1 MSPEIIIVVIA
12 AIIAIILTVLS
23 LRFSSF
29 KNWLVFAVSE
39 AEKALGGGTGKLK
52 LRYAYNIAIKY
63 FPTLTK
69 MIPFSVFSA
78 MVDKALETM
87 RLMIDTNKAISD
99 VIKNKEKTANS
110 DKE

>member
-1 MSPEIIIVVIA
+1 MNFRIIFLIVA
-12 AIIAIILTVLS
+12 AVLAVVLTILS

-29 KNWLVFAVSE
+29 RNWLVFAVSE

-69 MIPFSVFSA
+69 MIPFSLFSV
-78 MVDKALETM
+78 MVDNALETM
-87 RLMIDTNKAISD
+87 RAMIDTNKAISD
-99 VIKNKEKTANS
+99 VIHNKDKTDNK

>member
-1 MSPEIIIVVIA
+1 MNPQVIVFIVAVVIA
-12 AIIAIILTVLS
+12 IITIILA

-29 KNWLVFAVSE
+29 RNWLVFAVSE

-69 MIPFSVFSA
+69 MIPFSVFST
-78 MVDKALETM
+78 MVDGALETM
-87 RLMIDTNKAISD
+87 RLMIDTNKAIPD
-99 VIKNKEKTANS
+99 VINNKDKEK
-110 DKE
+110 DKEKE

>member
-1 MSPEIIIVVIA
+1 MNFRIIFLIVA
-12 AIIAIILTVLS
+12 AVFAVVLTILS

-29 KNWLVFAVSE
+29 RNWLVFAVSE

-69 MIPFSVFSA
+69 MIPFSLFSV
-78 MVDKALETM
+78 MVDNALETM
-87 RLMIDTNKAISD
+87 RAMIDTNKAISD
-99 VIKNKEKTANS
+99 VIHKKDKTNNK

>member
-1 MSPEIIIVVIA
+1 MNPQMIILIVAVVVAIIVT
-12 AIIAIILTVLS
+12 ILA
-23 LRFSSF
+23 LRFSAF
-29 KNWLVFAVSE
+29 RNWLVFAVSE

-52 LRYAYNIAIKY
+52 LRYAYNIAIKF

-99 VIKNKEKTANS
+99 VINNKDKDKT
-110 DKE
+110 KEE

>member
-1 MSPEIIIVVIA
+1 MNFRFIFLIVA
-12 AIIAIILTVLS
+12 AVLAVVLTILS

-29 KNWLVFAVSE
+29 RNWLVFAVSE

-52 LRYAYNIAIKY
+52 LKYAYNIAIKY

-69 MIPFSVFSA
+69 MIPFRLFSV
-78 MVDKALETM
+78 MVDNALETM
-87 RLMIDTNKAISD
+87 RAMIDTNKAISD
-99 VIKNKEKTANS
+99 VINNKDKTDDK

>member
-1 MSPEIIIVVIA
+1 MNPQVIILIVAIAVAIIVT
-12 AIIAIILTVLS
+12 ILA

-29 KNWLVFAVSE
+29 RNWLVFAVSE
-39 AEKALGGGTGKLK
+39 AEKVLGGGTGKLK

-69 MIPFSVFSA
+69 MIPFSLFSA

-87 RLMIDTNKAISD
+87 RIMIDTNKAISN
-99 VIKNKEKTANS
+99 VINNNDK

>member
-1 MSPEIIIVVIA
+1 MDNKLIALIVIA
-12 AIIAIILTVLS
+12 VLVVVTTILA
-23 LRFSSF
+23 LRFSAF
-29 KNWLVFAVSE
+29 RNWLVFAVSE

-69 MIPFSVFSA
+69 IIPFSVFSS
-78 MVDKALETM
+78 MVDTALETM
-87 RLMIDTNKAISD
+87 RFMIETNQAISD
-99 VIKNKEKTANS
+99 VINNKDNLN

>member
-1 MSPEIIIVVIA
+1 MDYKIIIPIVLAVIA
-12 AIIAIILTVLS
+12 IVVTILA

-29 KNWLVFAVSE
+29 RNWLVFAVSE

-52 LRYAYNIAIKY
+52 LRYAYNIAIQF

-69 MIPFSVFSA
+69 MIPFSVFSS
-78 MVDKALETM
+78 MVDTALETM
-87 RLMIDTNKAISD
+87 RFMIETNKAISD
-99 VIKNKEKTANS
+99 VINNKDNEN

>member
-1 MSPEIIIVVIA
+1 MDYKIIILIVVA
-12 AIIAIILTVLS
+12 VVAIVTTILA

-29 KNWLVFAVSE
+29 RNWLVFAVSE

-99 VIKNKEKTANS
+99 VINNKDKGKT
-110 DKE
+110 KEE

>member
-1 MSPEIIIVVIA
+1 MTPQIIILIVAVVV
-12 AIIAIILTVLS
+12 AIIVTILA

-29 KNWLVFAVSE
+29 RNWLVFAVSE

-69 MIPFSVFSA
+69 MIPFGVFSS
-78 MVDKALETM
+78 MVDTALETM

-99 VIKNKEKTANS
+99 VINNKDKDK

>member
-1 MSPEIIIVVIA
+1 MNFRIIFLIVA
-12 AIIAIILTVLS
+12 AVFAVVLTILS

-29 KNWLVFAVSE
+29 RNWLVFAVSE
-39 AEKALGGGTGKLK
+39 AERALGGGTGKLK

-69 MIPFSVFSA
+69 MIPFSLFSV
-78 MVDKALETM
+78 MVDNALETM
-87 RLMIDTNKAISD
+87 RAMIDTNKAISD
-99 VIKNKEKTANS
+99 VIHNKDKTDNK

>member
-1 MSPEIIIVVIA
+1 MNFRIIFLIVA
-12 AIIAIILTVLS
+12 AVFAVVLTILS

-29 KNWLVFAVSE
+29 RNWLVFAVSE

-69 MIPFSVFSA
+69 MIPFSLFSV
-78 MVDKALETM
+78 MVDNALETM
-87 RLMIDTNKAISD
+87 RAMIDTNKAISD
-99 VIKNKEKTANS
+99 VIHNKDKTDNK

>member
-1 MSPEIIIVVIA
+1 MNPQVIILIA
-12 AIIAIILTVLS
+12 AIAVAIIVTILA

-29 KNWLVFAVSE
+29 RNWLVFAVSE
-39 AEKALGGGTGKLK
+39 AEKVLGGGTGKLK

-69 MIPFSVFSA
+69 MIPFSLFSA

-87 RLMIDTNKAISD
+87 RIMIDTNKAISN
-99 VIKNKEKTANS
+99 VINNK
-110 DKE
+110 DKDEE

>member
-1 MSPEIIIVVIA
+1 MNPQVIILIA
-12 AIIAIILTVLS
+12 AIVVAIIVTILA

-29 KNWLVFAVSE
+29 RNWLVFAVSE

-52 LRYAYNIAIKY
+52 LRYAYNIAIEC

-69 MIPFSVFSA
+69 LIPFSVFSF
-78 MVDKALETM
+78 MVDGALETM

-99 VIKNKEKTANS
+99 VINNKDKEK
-110 DKE
+110 DKEKE

>member
-1 MSPEIIIVVIA
+1 MNFRIIFLIVA
-12 AIIAIILTVLS
+12 AVLAVVLTILS

-29 KNWLVFAVSE
+29 RNWLVFAVSE
-39 AEKALGGGTGKLK
+39 AERTLGGGTGKLK

-69 MIPFSVFSA
+69 MIPFSLFSV
-78 MVDKALETM
+78 MVDNALETM
-87 RLMIDTNKAISD
+87 RAMIDTNKAISD
-99 VIKNKEKTANS
+99 VIHNKDKTDNK

>member
-1 MSPEIIIVVIA
+1 MNFRIIFLIVA
-12 AIIAIILTVLS
+12 AVLAVVLTILS

-29 KNWLVFAVSE
+29 RNWLVFAVSE
-39 AEKALGGGTGKLK
+39 AERALGGGTGKLK

-69 MIPFSVFSA
+69 MIPFSLFSV
-78 MVDKALETM
+78 MVDNALETM
-87 RLMIDTNKAISD
+87 RAMIDTNKAISD
-99 VIKNKEKTANS
+99 VIHNKDKTDNK